1 MFNTK
6 QIQLLRRLIKKSDP
20 RINTVIPVEM
30 KQALEAAA
38 KANGRTLGD
47 EVRARLAVTFE
58 HQNVMVTDRL
68 MRLIYCEKL
77 AYQGK

>member
-1 MFNTK
+1 
-6 QIQLLRRLIKKSDP
+6 
-20 RINTVIPVEM
+20 M